1 MSGSRKRGLNV
12 VDLTGDDSGRQAKRQ
27 SAAPVSS
34 STGVGGTF
42 VYNTLLNGAGDLPA
56 PGSQNGRSPLSSSQ
70 PLTTSQMADYE
81 REVLDLTQDDE
92 GPVRELYGTFETKIV
107 GIQYYR
113 GHASTGEAVLCRREP
128 ANQYD
133 RNAIR
138 IDNVM
143 YRQIG
148 HLPRKVVEKIAPYI
162 DCGDILLEAQL
173 TGPKGQYDCPVTL
186 SFYGPSDPL
195 ERTRIENSLK
205 GDKLVKATQLN
216 KTRKE
221 SEAQRAVMGL
231 KAGGTTHGMGS
242 AGPKEPEIS
251 LEDILKK
258 SQSVEFRDGIDALK
272 TFATDEEYLRNMPSC
287 DQPAAL
293 KATLLPYQLQGLAW
307 MTSKENPALPT
318 KELGNQVQL
327 WKQNIR
333 GNYWNVATDFVSA
346 TAPQLFSGGIL
357 ADDMGLGKTLQILS
371 LILTGGSGTT
381 LIVAPVGVMSNWQQQ
396 IDRHVKSEHLPRVL
410 VYHGD
415 KKMTAKELMNFDVVI
430 TSYGKLAREK
440 DSNVPQVL
448 LSQSIQWKRVVLD
461 EGHTIRNARTKVAL
475 AACAINAK
483 SRWVLTGT
491 PIINSVKDLQSLI
504 KFLHITGGIEHPE
517 IFNTRITRR
526 LVSGDASAEIM
537 LQALMQD
544 ICLRRKKDMKFVDLK
559 IPEKKEYLHRIT
571 FHPEEKRKYEALLT
585 EARGAL
591 ADYQAKAAGQKGQ
604 FQGVLERLL
613 RLRQSCNHW
622 TLCKDRINQLM
633 ELFESQ
639 EAVPF
644 NEKNTALLQE
654 ALRLYLESQED
665 CSICFDIP
673 TAPVITNCGHV
684 FCRACITKAIHLQHK
699 CPMCRNKLS
708 DECLLEPAAE
718 GSFDKNFDMAT
729 QSSKTEAM
737 MQILQ
742 ATLKKDG
749 SKVVIFSQWTSFL
762 NIIQNQLDTAGIKYS
777 RIDGSMNTEKRDRA
791 VRALDNDAETR
802 VMLASLAVCS
812 VGLNLVSADTVIL
825 SDSWWAPAIEDQAID
840 RVHRLGQTRKT
851 TVWRLIVEGT
861 VEERVLDVQKEKR
874 DLVTKAFQEKERK
887 GKHTKDTRMADIAKL
902 LS

>member
-1 MSGSRKRGLNV
+1 
-12 VDLTGDDSGRQAKRQ
+12 
-27 SAAPVSS
+27 
-34 STGVGGTF
+34 
-42 VYNTLLNGAGDLPA
+42 
-56 PGSQNGRSPLSSSQ
+56 
-70 PLTTSQMADYE
+70 
-81 REVLDLTQDDE
+81 
-92 GPVRELYGTFETKIV
+92 
-107 GIQYYR
+107 
-113 GHASTGEAVLCRREP
+113 
-128 ANQYD
+128 
-133 RNAIR
+133 
-138 IDNVM
+138 M
-143 YRQIG
+143 YQQIG
-148 HLPRKVVEKIAPYI
+148 HLPRKVVEKIAPYL

-186 SFYGPSDPL
+186 SFYGPSNPL
-195 ERTRIENSLK
+195 ERTRIEKGLK
-205 GDKLVKATQLN
+205 GDKLVKASQLN

-221 SEAQRAVMGL
+221 SEAQRAIMGL
-231 KAGGTTHGMGS
+231 KAGRTTYGMGS
-242 AGPKEPEIS
+242 AGPEEPEIS

-258 SQSVEFRDGIDALK
+258 SQSVEFRDGTDALK
-272 TFATDEEYLRNMPSC
+272 TFATNEEYLCNMPSC

-327 WKQNIR
+327 WKQDNR
-333 GNYWNVATDFVSA
+333 GHYWNVATDFVST

-381 LIVAPVGVMSNWQQQ
+381 LIVAPVGVMTNWQQQ
-396 IDRHVKSEHLPRVL
+396 IDRHVKPEYLPSVL

-415 KKMTAKELMNFDVVI
+415 KRMTAKELMNFDVVI

-475 AACAINAK
+475 AACAINAQ

-491 PIINSVKDLQSLI
+491 PIINSVRDLQSLI

-526 LVSGDASAEIM
+526 LASGDASAEIM

-559 IPEKKEYLHRIT
+559 IPEKKEYLHRIA

-591 ADYQAKAAGQKGQ
+591 AECQAKAVGQKGQ

-633 ELFESQ
+633 ELFEGQ
-639 EAVPF
+639 EAIPF

-665 CSICFDIP
+665 CSICFDVP
-673 TAPVITNCGHV
+673 TGPVITNCGHV
-684 FCRACITKAIHLQHK
+684 FCRTCITKAIHLQHK

-708 DECLLEPAAE
+708 EECLLEPAAE
-718 GSFDKNFDMAT
+718 GSFDKNFDITT

-742 ATLKKDG
+742 ATLNKHG

-762 NIIQNQLDTAGIKYS
+762 NIVQNQLDGAGIKYS

-791 VRALDNDAETR
+791 VQALDNDAETR

-851 TVWRLIVEGT
+851 TVWRLIVEGS
-861 VEERVLDVQKEKR
+861 VEERVLDIQKEKR

>member
-42 VYNTLLNGAGDLPA
+42 VYNTLSNGAGDLPG

-113 GHASTGEAVLCRREP
+113 GHASTGEVVLCRREP

-143 YRQIG
+143 YQQIG

-186 SFYGPSDPL
+186 SFYGPSNPL

-242 AGPKEPEIS
+242 ASPKEPEIS

-448 LSQSIQWKRVVLD
+448 LSQSIRWKRVVLD

-475 AACAINAK
+475 AACAIKAK

-613 RLRQSCNHW
+613 RLRQ
-622 TLCKDRINQLM
+622 
-633 ELFESQ
+633 
-639 EAVPF
+639 
-644 NEKNTALLQE
+644 
-654 ALRLYLESQED
+654 
-665 CSICFDIP
+665 
-673 TAPVITNCGHV
+673 
-684 FCRACITKAIHLQHK
+684 
-699 CPMCRNKLS
+699 RNKLS

-762 NIIQNQLDTAGIKYS
+762 NIIQNQLDIAGIKYS

>member
-1 MSGSRKRGLNV
+1 MPGPRKRGLNV

-42 VYNTLLNGAGDLPA
+42 VYNTLSNGAGHLPG
-56 PGSQNGRSPLSSSQ
+56 PGSQNGRPPLSSSQ

-81 REVLDLTQDDE
+81 REVLDLTQDDD
-92 GPVRELYGTFETKIV
+92 GPARELYGTFDA
-107 GIQYYR
+107 R
-113 GHASTGEAVLCRREP
+113 GHSINIWE
-128 ANQYD
+128 Q
-133 RNAIR
+133 
-138 IDNVM
+138 
-143 YRQIG
+143 
-148 HLPRKVVEKIAPYI
+148 

-186 SFYGPSDPL
+186 SFYGPSNPL

-205 GDKLVKATQLN
+205 GDKLVRATQLN

-221 SEAQRAVMGL
+221 SEAQRTVMGL

-242 AGPKEPEIS
+242 ASPKEPEIS

-396 IDRHVKSEHLPRVL
+396 IDRHVKSEHLPSVL

-415 KKMTAKELMNFDVVI
+415 KKMRAKELMNFDVVI

-613 RLRQSCNHW
+613 RLRQRLTRRPSCNHW

-633 ELFESQ
+633 ELFEGQ

-665 CSICFDIP
+665 CSICFDVP

-684 FCRACITKAIHLQHK
+684 FCRVCITKAIHLQHK

-762 NIIQNQLDTAGIKYS
+762 NIIQNQLDIAGIKYS

-812 VGLNLVSADTVIL
+812 VGLNLVSADTGGHQRLRTKRSTEQDDERQRFGGSLWKEQSKSGLWTSKRRKEIL
-825 SDSWWAPAIEDQAID
+825 
-840 RVHRLGQTRKT
+840 
-851 TVWRLIVEGT
+851 
-861 VEERVLDVQKEKR
+861 
-874 DLVTKAFQEKERK
+874 
-887 GKHTKDTRMADIAKL
+887 
-902 LS
+902 